1 MGRCAEGDVRQ
12 VSVEAVIREKL
23 TRELSP
29 EQLVIVNESHK
40 HSGHAGS
47 PGTGESHFNVM
58 CVSQAFL
65 GLHKVARFRKVHKIL
80 KEELDGP
87 VHALSLELK
96 TPDEA

>member
-1 MGRCAEGDVRQ
+1 
-12 VSVEAVIREKL
+12 L
-23 TRELSP
+23 TEHLDPDELI
-29 EQLVIVNESHK
+29 IVNESHK

-47 PGTGESHFNVM
+47 PGTGESHFKVLV
-58 CVSQAFL
+58 VSQSFL

-80 KEELDGP
+80 KEEMDGP

>member
-1 MGRCAEGDVRQ
+1 M
-12 VSVEAVIREKL
+12 SVEATIREKL
-23 TRELSP
+23 TRELQP
-29 EQLVIVNESHK
+29 ESLTIVNESHK

-47 PGTGESHFNVM
+47 PGTGESHFNVTV
-58 CVSQAFL
+58 VSQSFL

>member
-1 MGRCAEGDVRQ
+1 L
-12 VSVEAVIREKL
+12 SVEASIKLKL
-23 TRELSP
+23 TEGLSP
-29 EQLVIVNESHK
+29 DKLVIVNESHK

-58 CVSQAFL
+58 VVSQAFL

-87 VHALSLELK
+87 IHALSLELK

>member
-1 MGRCAEGDVRQ
+1 M
-12 VSVEAVIREKL
+12 SVEATIREKL
-23 TRELSP
+23 TRELHP
-29 EQLVIVNESHK
+29 ESLTIINESHK

-47 PGTGESHFNVM
+47 PGTGESHFNVTV
-58 CVSQAFL
+58 VSQSFL